1 MTIRGFTLLEL
12 LVVVAII
19 GILSSIGIVAYNGY
33 TESAA
38 QKAAENSLQA
48 MTIAQQEY
56 KSNNGTYF
64 TTGGT
69 SGTCSPTEATTQA
82 IVGSSTTSSA
92 QGLFGGVDNLTSQ
105 RYYFCTTANSS
116 SYQLTA
122 KHNSKACQITLTN
135 LNVWSRTECGG

>member
-12 LVVVAII
+12 LVVIAII
-19 GILSSIGIVAYNGY
+19 GILSSIGVVAYNGY

-69 SGTCSPTEATTQA
+69 SGTCSPTQVTTSA
-82 IVGSSTTSSA
+82 IVGSSTAPSTP
-92 QGLFGGVDNLTSQ
+92 GLFSGTDNLTSQ
-105 RYYFCTTANSS
+105 RYYFCTTADSS
-116 SYQLTA
+116 SYKLTA
-122 KHNSKACQITLTN
+122 KHNSKTCEITLTN
-135 LNVWSRTECGG
+135 FNIWNRTECDG

>member
-1 MTIRGFTLLEL
+1 MTVRGFTLLEL
-12 LVVVAII
+12 LVVIAII
-19 GILSSIGIVAYNGY
+19 GILSSIGVVAYNGY

-69 SGTCSPTEATTQA
+69 SGTCSPTQDTTSA
-82 IVGSSTTSSA
+82 IIGSSTVTSTP
-92 QGLFGGVDNLTSQ
+92 GLFGGTDNLTGQ
-105 RYYFCTTANSS
+105 RYYFCSTGNSS
-116 SYQLTA
+116 SYTLTA
-122 KHNSKACQITLTN
+122 KHTSKTCQITLSN
-135 LNVWSRTECGG
+135 FNVWTRTGCDG